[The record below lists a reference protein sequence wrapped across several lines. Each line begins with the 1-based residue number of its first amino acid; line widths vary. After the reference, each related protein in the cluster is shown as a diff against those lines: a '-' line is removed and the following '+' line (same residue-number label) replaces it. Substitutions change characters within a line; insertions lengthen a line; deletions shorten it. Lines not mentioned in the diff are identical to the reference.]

1 MKTKDIAT
9 ATALLSEAGLKGMA
23 DTDKFTVIRALRVL
37 KPIRQQYEDF
47 VRDASERLKPEGF
60 DSLQERARR
69 WNDLHKGKRMADLTD
84 DERTELEAINTAYAD
99 YNKKVEQCIREE
111 ADREQELHYDR
122 LTEESFGK
130 LLAANADW
138 TAANILL
145 LTDCLMKNEE

>member
-37 KPIRQQYEDF
+37 KPIRQQYIDFVQDAANRLRPEDF
-47 VRDASERLKPEGF
+47 DQLEQRKKEWNKEHEGKKY
-60 DSLQERARR
+60 
-69 WNDLHKGKRMADLTD
+69 NDLTSQ
-84 DERTELEAINTAYAD
+84 ELVELNYINARYAD
-99 YNKKVEQCIREE
+99 YNNKIEQCIREE

-122 LTEESFGK
+122 LTEEAFGK

>member
-9 ATALLSEAGLKGMA
+9 ATALLSDAKLTGMA

-69 WNDLHKGKRMADLTD
+69 WNDLHRGKRMADLTD
-84 DERTELEAINTAYAD
+84 DERAELEAINTQYAD

-111 ADREQELHYDR
+111 ADREQDTDYDR
-122 LTEESFGK
+122 LTEEAFGK

-145 LTDCLMKNEE
+145 LTETLMKEEG